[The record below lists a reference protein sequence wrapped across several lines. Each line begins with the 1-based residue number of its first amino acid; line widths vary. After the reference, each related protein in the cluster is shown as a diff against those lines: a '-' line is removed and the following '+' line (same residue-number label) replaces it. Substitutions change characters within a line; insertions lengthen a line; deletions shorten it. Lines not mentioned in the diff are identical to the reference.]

1 MTMFN
6 MKKKAILVLAGLA
19 MVSGT
24 VLGAGNS
31 AATDN
36 GTTALTGSDKDLAA
50 IVNYATQEA
59 VKAGSPYVNRG
70 IPKQVLEAFMPAS
83 GAKTVLTN
91 ESNSLYKEQAL
102 RVAFPMTDA
111 SKYDL
116 VPNFDGFP
124 KQVPSFANNVSVFYI
139 PQFIKA
145 GGEAQVSFIG
155 TASEMA
161 PYIGEALK
169 LAIMQT
175 NLTDSRSVY
184 VKMAPNSD
192 MQFADSL
199 RELLPGYK
207 IVTTPELKNLGPWR
221 DFWSDII
228 DVTSVNS
235 GNYVTDQLFDNDTNK
250 KAQQQLLGY
259 YSYNYNMVN
268 LDDSYTYYIF
278 SVGTTFNHA
287 YVTGAAVNKAGTEI
301 VYFYKQQ

>member
-1 MTMFN
+1 
-6 MKKKAILVLAGLA
+6 
-19 MVSGT
+19 
-24 VLGAGNS
+24 
-31 AATDN
+31 
-36 GTTALTGSDKDLAA
+36 
-50 IVNYATQEA
+50 
-59 VKAGSPYVNRG
+59 
-70 IPKQVLEAFMPAS
+70 
-83 GAKTVLTN
+83 
-91 ESNSLYKEQAL
+91 
-102 RVAFPMTDA
+102 MTDA

-161 PYIGEALK
+161 SYIGEALK

-184 VKMAPNSD
+184 VKMEPNSD

-228 DVTSVNS
+228 DVTSTVRL
-235 GNYVTDQLFDNDTNK
+235 LF
-250 KAQQQLLGY
+250 
-259 YSYNYNMVN
+259 V
-268 LDDSYTYYIF
+268 
-278 SVGTTFNHA
+278 
-287 YVTGAAVNKAGTEI
+287 
-301 VYFYKQQ
+301 

>member
-1 MTMFN
+1 
-6 MKKKAILVLAGLA
+6 
-19 MVSGT
+19 
-24 VLGAGNS
+24 
-31 AATDN
+31 
-36 GTTALTGSDKDLAA
+36 
-50 IVNYATQEA
+50 
-59 VKAGSPYVNRG
+59 
-70 IPKQVLEAFMPAS
+70 
-83 GAKTVLTN
+83 
-91 ESNSLYKEQAL
+91 
-102 RVAFPMTDA
+102 
-111 SKYDL
+111 
-116 VPNFDGFP
+116 
-124 KQVPSFANNVSVFYI
+124 
-139 PQFIKA
+139 
-145 GGEAQVSFIG
+145 
-155 TASEMA
+155 
-161 PYIGEALK
+161 
-169 LAIMQT
+169 MQT

-184 VKMAPNSD
+184 VKMEPNSD